1 MKKQILEE
9 IKDMKYLLN
18 YNRGRIL
25 SEQPEVDM
33 PNIDEELDM
42 VYDDYE
48 DELPSFD
55 LGDIFKGMSKSNG
68 DMDTRTYKER
78 QMDMRDIDMDTRTP
92 KEREMD
98 MGDIDMELDEELDYT
113 LELEEDM
120 DFEMPTMEP
129 GTKERTITTPGIKPG
144 TKPATP
150 YKPKPGPK
158 KNPKA
163 EKGEMPTWLSF
174 DELGIDFE

>member
-25 SEQPEVDM
+25 SEQPEVDL

-42 VYDDYE
+42 MTDE
-48 DELPSFD
+48 DEEFMDYDGDDASTLPGTNYGDDD
-55 LGDIFKGMSKSNG
+55 L
-68 DMDTRTYKER
+68 DM
-78 QMDMRDIDMDTRTP
+78 
-92 KEREMD
+92 
-98 MGDIDMELDEELDYT
+98 ELDYT
-113 LELEEDM
+113 LELEEDIN
-120 DFEMPTMEP
+120 FEMPTMEP

>member
-25 SEQPEVDM
+25 SEQPEVES

-42 VYDDYE
+42 VSDEYE

-55 LGDIFKGMSKSNG
+55 LDGMFKGMSKSNG
-68 DMDTRTYKER
+68 
-78 QMDMRDIDMDTRTP
+78 
-92 KEREMD
+92 
-98 MGDIDMELDEELDYT
+98 DMELDEELDYT

>member
-25 SEQPEVDM
+25 SEQPEVNV
-33 PNIDEELDM
+33 PNLDEELEDM
-42 VYDDYE
+42 E
-48 DELPSFD
+48 GDEELYQSFD
-55 LGDIFKGMSKSNG
+55 EKGDFLGMEKPMG
-68 DMDTRTYKER
+68 DM
-78 QMDMRDIDMDTRTP
+78 
-92 KEREMD
+92 
-98 MGDIDMELDEELDYT
+98 ELDYT

>member
-1 MKKQILEE
+1 MKKQVIEE
-9 IKDMKYLLN
+9 IRDMKYLFN

-25 SEQPEVDM
+25 SEQPEVDV
-33 PNIDEELDM
+33 PNLDEEFEDMGNEDEEL
-42 VYDDYE
+42 Y
-48 DELPSFD
+48 PSFD
-55 LGDIFKGMSKSNG
+55 GDGDFLGMEKPMG
-68 DMDTRTYKER
+68 DM
-78 QMDMRDIDMDTRTP
+78 
-92 KEREMD
+92 
-98 MGDIDMELDEELDYT
+98 ELDYT

>member
-18 YNRGRIL
+18 YNIGRIL
-25 SEQPEVDM
+25 SEQPEVNI
-33 PNIDEELDM
+33 PNIDEDLDM
-42 VYDDYE
+42 VSDDYE
-48 DELPSFD
+48 DEFPSFD
-55 LGDIFKGMSKSNG
+55 LDGIFKGMSKSNG
-68 DMDTRTYKER
+68 DMDTRT
-78 QMDMRDIDMDTRTP
+78 P

-98 MGDIDMELDEELDYT
+98 MRDIDMELDEELDYT

-120 DFEMPTMEP
+120 DFEIPTMEP

-144 TKPATP
+144 TKPSTP

>member
-25 SEQPEVDM
+25 SEQPEVDL

-42 VYDDYE
+42 MTDE
-48 DELPSFD
+48 DEEFMDYDGDDASTLPGTNYGDDD
-55 LGDIFKGMSKSNG
+55 L
-68 DMDTRTYKER
+68 DM
-78 QMDMRDIDMDTRTP
+78 
-92 KEREMD
+92 
-98 MGDIDMELDEELDYT
+98 ELDYT

-120 DFEMPTMEP
+120 DFETPTMEP

>member
-25 SEQPEVDM
+25 SEQPEVDV
-33 PNIDEELDM
+33 PNLDEEFEDMGNEDEEL
-42 VYDDYE
+42 Y
-48 DELPSFD
+48 PSFD
-55 LGDIFKGMSKSNG
+55 GDDDFLG
-68 DMDTRTYKER
+68 
-78 QMDMRDIDMDTRTP
+78 
-92 KEREMD
+92 
-98 MGDIDMELDEELDYT
+98 MGKPMGDMELDEELDYT

>member
-25 SEQPEVDM
+25 SEQPEVVDM

-42 VYDDYE
+42 VTDDYG

-55 LGDIFKGMSKSNG
+55 LDGMFKGMSKSNG
-68 DMDTRTYKER
+68 
-78 QMDMRDIDMDTRTP
+78 
-92 KEREMD
+92 
-98 MGDIDMELDEELDYT
+98 DMELDEELDYT

-144 TKPATP
+144 TKPSTP

-158 KNPKA
+158 KTPKA
-163 EKGEMPTWLSF
+163 EKGEMPDWLSF

>member
-25 SEQPEVDM
+25 SEQPEVDV
-33 PNIDEELDM
+33 PNLDEEFEDMGNEDEEL
-42 VYDDYE
+42 Y
-48 DELPSFD
+48 PSF
-55 LGDIFKGMSKSNG
+55 NG
-68 DMDTRTYKER
+68 DGDFLGMEK
-78 QMDMRDIDMDTRTP
+78 P
-92 KEREMD
+92 
-98 MGDIDMELDEELDYT
+98 MGDMELDYT

>member
-25 SEQPEVDM
+25 SEQPEVDT

-42 VYDDYE
+42 VSDDYE
-48 DELPSFD
+48 DESPSFD
-55 LGDIFKGMSKSNG
+55 LDGMFKGMSESNG
-68 DMDTRTYKER
+68 DMD
-78 QMDMRDIDMDTRTP
+78 
-92 KEREMD
+92 
-98 MGDIDMELDEELDYT
+98 LDEDDYNEELDYT

>member
-25 SEQPEVDM
+25 SEQPEVDV
-33 PNIDEELDM
+33 PNLDEEFEDMGNEDEEL
-42 VYDDYE
+42 Y
-48 DELPSFD
+48 PSF
-55 LGDIFKGMSKSNG
+55 NG
-68 DMDTRTYKER
+68 DGDFLGMEK
-78 QMDMRDIDMDTRTP
+78 P
-92 KEREMD
+92 
-98 MGDIDMELDEELDYT
+98 MGDMELDYT

-120 DFEMPTMEP
+120 DFEIPTMEP